1 MLRAGV
7 DCCRPRP
14 ARNGECDAAIC
25 PNAPD
30 LRSHPL
36 RRHVAAGRRAAQ
48 HHGRG
53 GRGDPSLL
61 DRASRFKGSL
71 VTLSFSF
78 KRDGTLIGPPQPTDI
93 SVAGDEEA
101 KKRFVDAAIAA
112 VESCVPLEFAPALA
126 AGIGGQVF
134 TMQFA
139 TQDTQA
145 VTPAN

>member
-1 MLRAGV
+1 MRRFARMLPICAATLFVAMSPLAAAPLNTMDEVG
-7 DCCRPRP
+7 
-14 ARNGECDAAIC
+14 AAIQAC
-25 PNAPD
+25 WTAPAD
-30 LRSHPL
+30 S
-36 RRHVAAGRRAAQ
+36 
-48 HHGRG
+48 
-53 GRGDPSLL
+53 
-61 DRASRFKGSL
+61 KGSL

-112 VESCVPLEFAPALA
+112 VESCAPLEFAPALA